1 MTADAVA
8 EKPLKRDHS
17 SGSGSGRHVN
27 DDLRHHA
34 TLPPTQAATYF
45 FFFSSPKRTTMQC
58 GGKAAEEVA
67 GTGVIQ
73 AASHLISR

>member
-17 SGSGSGRHVN
+17 SGSGSERRVN
-27 DDLRHHA
+27 DDLRLHT
-34 TLPPTQAATYF
+34 TLPPTQATTHF
-45 FFFSSPKRTTMQC
+45 VFSPKRTTMQS
-58 GGKAAEEVA
+58 GGEAAEEVA